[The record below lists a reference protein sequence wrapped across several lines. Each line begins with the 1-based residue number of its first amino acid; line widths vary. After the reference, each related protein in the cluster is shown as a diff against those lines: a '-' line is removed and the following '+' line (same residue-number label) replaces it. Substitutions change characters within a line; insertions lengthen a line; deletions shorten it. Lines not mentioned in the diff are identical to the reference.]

1 MQTPGLNFYNVWYNY
16 VCTTF
21 HRRKIMATKKEEAH
35 DCKAECAELHKQ
47 LAALKKEIAALKA
60 ELKKAPKGGGADP
73 RVDKI
78 IKAIL
83 PTLPASLQDIIL
95 K

>member
-1 MQTPGLNFYNVWYNY
+1 MP
-16 VCTTF
+16 
-21 HRRKIMATKKEEAH
+21 TKKEEAAH
-35 DCKAECAELHKQ
+35 DCKKDCELLHKEI
-47 LAALKKEIAALKA
+47 AALKKEVAALKA

-78 IKAIL
+78 WKAL
-83 PTLPASLQDIIL
+83 LNYDNHGFTKRLL

>member
-1 MQTPGLNFYNVWYNY
+1 MPS
-16 VCTTF
+16 
-21 HRRKIMATKKEEAH
+21 KKEESH

-47 LAALKKEIAALKA
+47 LAALKKEIAALKK
-60 ELKKAPKGGGADP
+60 ELKAKSSGGADP

-78 IKAIL
+78 LAAL
-83 PTLPASLQDIIL
+83 GEFSPRFDTLL

>member
-1 MQTPGLNFYNVWYNY
+1 
-16 VCTTF
+16 
-21 HRRKIMATKKEEAH
+21 MATKKEAAH

-60 ELKKAPKGGGADP
+60 ELKKAPKGGGGADP

-78 IKAIL
+78 IEAIL
-83 PTLPASLQDIIL
+83 PTLPASLKNIIL